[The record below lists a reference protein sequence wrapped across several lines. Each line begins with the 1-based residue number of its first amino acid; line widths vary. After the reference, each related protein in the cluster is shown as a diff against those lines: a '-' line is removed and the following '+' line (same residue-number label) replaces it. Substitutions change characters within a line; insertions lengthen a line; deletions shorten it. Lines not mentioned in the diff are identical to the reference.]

1 MPNGNLDTWLH
12 QKHGVVALKILDLA
26 HRISISVDIFRKGN
40 ILISQLL
47 HRSMHMVVPY
57 YKPERNGPGYLKNK
71 VLRHKVKKGL
81 KTSTRKQFY
90 Y

>member
-1 MPNGNLDTWLH
+1 MMS
-12 QKHGVVALKILDLA
+12 GVRCALMHMKGIPE
-26 HRISISVDIFRKGN
+26 IQIVVFFFRKEN

-47 HRSMHMVVPY
+47 HSSMHMAVPY